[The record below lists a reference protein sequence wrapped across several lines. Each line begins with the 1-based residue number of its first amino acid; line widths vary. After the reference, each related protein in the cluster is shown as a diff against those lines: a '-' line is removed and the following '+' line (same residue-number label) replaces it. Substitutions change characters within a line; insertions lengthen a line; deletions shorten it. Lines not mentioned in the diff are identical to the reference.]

1 MIIQLTK
8 RTLLSV
14 TGSDAQSFLQG
25 QLSNDIDGLEEG
37 EVQLNAYCQYQGKII
52 ALLWAMKR
60 DDDFYSY

>member
-1 MIIQLTK
+1 
-8 RTLLSV
+8 
-14 TGSDAQSFLQG
+14 LQG
-25 QLSNDIDGLEEG
+25 RLSNDIDGLEEG